1 MSNPSLEIP
10 YTIGFFQMQA
20 TWCNKTL
27 PPKDNGENSENGRK
41 WNNLAGHSRVLLLSV
56 APDTHLSLQAA
67 NNNLKSP
74 AKLQIWHTMKTYAL

>member
-1 MSNPSLEIP
+1 
-10 YTIGFFQMQA
+10 MQV
-20 TWCNKTL
+20 TWCNKRL
-27 PPKDNGENSENGRK
+27 LPKDNGENSENGRK

-67 NNNLKSP
+67 NNTLKSP